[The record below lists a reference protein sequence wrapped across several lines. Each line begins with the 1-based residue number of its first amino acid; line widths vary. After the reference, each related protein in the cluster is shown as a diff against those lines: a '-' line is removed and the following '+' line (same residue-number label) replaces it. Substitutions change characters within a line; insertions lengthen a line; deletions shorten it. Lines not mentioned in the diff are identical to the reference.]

1 VAIAGLNHPGYAGRA
16 LVAALFQ
23 NLLDFLTGSEWTY
36 LILFGICLGDAVF
49 PALPSETALI
59 VCGIQAGRGQL
70 SLGLVIAVGAAGA
83 FLGDNT
89 SYGLGRFVGKPI
101 QERLFAGEKA
111 QRRLDWAKSFLKERG
126 GYLFLVARFIP
137 GGRTA
142 ATFTAGLVHYRWLMR
157 FVPFVAIAAILWS
170 TFGTLVGYFGGRV
183 FEEQPLYA
191 LLLAFGI
198 AAAITVAA
206 EAFRRTRGSE

>member
-1 VAIAGLNHPGYAGRA
+1 
-16 LVAALFQ
+16 
-23 NLLDFLTGSEWTY
+23 
-36 LILFGICLGDAVF
+36 VF

-59 VCGIQAGRGQL
+59 ICGIQAGRGQL
-70 SLGLVIAVGAAGA
+70 SLPLVIAVGAAGA

-89 SYGLGRFVGKPI
+89 SYGLGRFIGKPI
-101 QERLFAGEKA
+101 QERLFSGEKA
-111 QRRLDWAKSFLKERG
+111 LKRLDWAKEFLRQRG
-126 GYLFLVARFIP
+126 GYVFLVARFIP

-142 ATFTAGLVHYRWLMR
+142 TTFTAGIVRFRWLTR
-157 FVPFVAIAAILWS
+157 FVPFVAIAAVAWS

-198 AAAITVAA
+198 AATITVGA
-206 EAFRRTRGSE
+206 ELFRRSRSDA